1 MVLWLK
7 MALATMASASPIDG
21 AIQRKMNGQ
30 RAVRSGKRIILVIL
44 NEDMDD
50 VISIVKSVENSG
62 VLINGVSET
71 VKHKI
76 ENKT

>member
-1 MVLWLK
+1 

-21 AIQRKMNGQ
+21 ALQRKMNG
-30 RAVRSGKRIILVIL
+30 RRTVRSGKRIILVIL

-71 VKHKI
+71 VKHKT

>member
-1 MVLWLK
+1 

-21 AIQRKMNGQ
+21 ALQRKMNG
-30 RAVRSGKRIILVIL
+30 RRTVRSGKRIILVIL